1 MESELTCILCKQKIP
16 AKEHKHNCEDGITVQ
31 IVNANLPNELPEH
44 LKLNINNPKNAF
56 SIRAERILTQKCDS
70 CKLNEV
76 KSFERIWKI
85 CSDASDGIDG
95 RYRANFEKCN
105 ECQEKEE
112 NDAAKTLREDE
123 KRLLRKKEVDHEWL
137 GSHNLQCR
145 FCGQVFILTK
155 EDFNEHEEFCQRNSQ
170 LEN

>member
-1 MESELTCILCKQKIP
+1 MEAELTCILCKQKIP
-16 AKEHKHNCEDGITVQ
+16 AKEHVHNCEDGITVQ

-56 SIRAERILTQKCDS
+56 SIRVERILTQKCDS

-85 CSDASDGIDG
+85 CSDTSDGKEG
-95 RYRANFEKCN
+95 VYRANFEKCN

-112 NDAAKTLREDE
+112 NDAAKTLREAE
-123 KRLLRKKEVDHEWL
+123 KILLRKIEDDHEWL

-155 EDFNEHEEFCQRNSQ
+155 EDFIEHEDFCQRNSQ